1 MEWEYISSPI
11 CFNCGWKREKS
22 MDVKDAANAMKEI
35 LDLTYEPIAVK
46 FLEKKVSLEGF
57 AMPSVRRY
65 CQVLMGAREGK
76 KLVLSGDNISCPAA
90 AWALGFKEP
99 PPKLS
104 SGEMPF
110 AMGIFGSPKAV
121 QNTFATMPRLE
132 TGKYQMVACCPLGE
146 APFEPDVVV
155 LESAVE
161 HLMWVALA
169 NVFKTGGRLEFSTAI
184 LQATCVDVTILPF
197 LMQKMNA
204 TLGCYGCRE
213 ATDMAESECVLGFP
227 IKDLENIVNSLQK
240 LNERAIPRV
249 RGKAVYKA
257 LLSRKD

>member
-1 MEWEYISSPI
+1 
-11 CFNCGWKREKS
+11 
-22 MDVKDAANAMKEI
+22 MDVKEAANVMREI
-35 LDLTYEPIAVK
+35 LGLTYEPIAVK
-46 FLEKKVSLEGF
+46 FLEKRTSLDGF
-57 AMPSVRRY
+57 ESPSDRRY

-76 KLVLSGDNISCPAA
+76 KLLLTGDNISCPAA

-104 SGEMPF
+104 SGEMPY

-132 TGKYQMVACCPLGE
+132 MGKYQMVACCPLAQ
-146 APFEPDVVV
+146 APFVPDIVV

-169 NVFKTGGRLEFSTAI
+169 NVFETGGRLQFSTAI
-184 LQATCVDVTILPF
+184 LQATCVDGTIMPF
-197 LMQKMNA
+197 LKQKIHA
-204 TLGCYGCRE
+204 SLGCYGCRE
-213 ATDMAESECVLGFP
+213 ATNLSESECVLGFP
-227 IKDLENIVNSLQK
+227 VKDLERIVNSLQK
-240 LNERAIPRV
+240 LNEKAIPRV

-257 LLSRKD
+257 LTSRII